1 MEIWKEVVGYEGIY
15 QVSNLGRIKSLKFGK
30 EKILKKTIDNRGYYV
45 VNLHINRKQKT
56 FNVHQIVA
64 SSFLNHKPNGYEF
77 VVDHINDDKLN
88 NQVSNLQIV
97 TARFNVFKTQGKYSS
112 QYKGIYLNKRFN
124 KWLAQIYIN
133 GKRKHLGY
141 FTNEYDAHIAY
152 ENALANL

>member
-1 MEIWKEVVGYEGIY
+1 MEVWKEVVGYEGIY

>member
-141 FTNEYDAHIAY
+141 FTNEYDAHMAY